1 MLLAEPCNGA
11 AYILF
16 LVRAAVFAPILVVL
30 ALLFSAPIFAD
41 QSVADIE
48 AMLAAV
54 PEGEQPELK
63 KLRDDYNQ
71 ALQLVREGDR
81 YKEQAKGY
89 QSFMDSYPM
98 ELKKLEQEQANLA
111 PTDLGYIANLDEEA
125 AQQELVETQAQRL
138 NVRRQREELTNA
150 LNLQELSNTGLHD
163 LLDDLNQQL
172 RDTQQALEKLQFTDT
187 RGRQETATRT
197 LVMAREQHLK
207 NRIQALELEE
217 LSSSNKDT
225 INRIKLDIL
234 QRQLQDLD
242 AKIEALQLRQNELRR
257 ATTQAAIE
265 ESERLLDEVES
276 DSQLL
281 IEQQT
286 INQQLSA
293 LLSEKSRDVEA
304 LQLEYQTVE
313 RGASD
318 LADMKT
324 NLKEQLEWLQV
335 SRGFGENLRN
345 RLSELPDPYSLGQL
359 EARIVQSRVDK
370 YGYQEALDNLRNN
383 NYRTELLL
391 SEKAQGI
398 TESQRLQV
406 DELLA
411 TQQRLLERLV
421 IATDSQIHEQTRL
434 KVAYS
439 RQNSQLQEIRALTD
453 ERLFWL
459 PDLRPINA
467 QFPSAIMET
476 FGWLFTAS
484 TWTAVPQTLMQQGGA
499 SLILYGLSSLLVVYL
514 GVLSRR
520 SLRAYLAR
528 ISPHIGNVTQD
539 RYDYTFNT
547 LLLSLLTAL
556 PIPALLSLLGNAIS
570 SPWAPPVV
578 LALAHALTQLMLPV
592 FILLFARNLMMKNG
606 LLIEHFNLPED
617 RVRRIWRQFQTLMLS
632 LLPALFIFYL
642 ARDYRDFSV
651 YDTLGRLSFIAI
663 CLLTSL
669 FSWRMFREDLPLL
682 VSQPR
687 QERLTL
693 VNHFLWAVLIISP
706 LLALVAAL
714 MGYLFTA
721 HTLLRQLEVSVLVGM
736 GFLMFYYLVRRWMLL
751 QRRRLAFDRAKAK
764 RAEILAQRKDKD
776 ETSDNQLTPS
786 PEAEA
791 AAVDEVDLDTISTQS
806 LGLLRSALMLGF
818 MLSLMLLWSEINTAF
833 SFLDSIEVWQVSSTL
848 AGEDALSPISL
859 KDLVI
864 ALFVIVLTWV
874 TARNLPGLMELS
886 VLQHIDLSPG
896 TGFAITTISKYVVLI
911 IGAFT
916 TFGMLGIDWSKTQWL
931 VAALSVGLGF
941 GLQEIFANFVSG
953 LIILFEKPIRIGD
966 TVTIRDLTGS
976 ISKIKTR
983 ATTIVDWDRREIIV
997 PNKAFITEQFVNWSL
1012 SDAITRVRLM
1022 VRVRLDADIELVQRI
1037 THEAIAECSG
1047 ILDTPVP
1054 EVFLVELTD
1063 SALVYEVRVY
1073 VEDMSH
1079 RMPMTNELHNLLL
1092 KRLREHDIKIPH
1104 QQVDIRLLGSH
1115 PAAAM
1120 VQAGLLQPTEV
1131 NNATSTQPKSKG
1143 VVQQAPPKAS
1153 E

>member
-1 MLLAEPCNGA
+1 M
-11 AYILF
+11 
-16 LVRAAVFAPILVVL
+16 FAPILVVL
-30 ALLFSAPIFAD
+30 TLLFSAPLLAD
-41 QSVADIE
+41 QNVADIE
-48 AMLAAV
+48 VLLAAV
-54 PEGEQPELK
+54 PEGDQPELK
-63 KLRDDYNQ
+63 KLREDYNQ
-71 ALQLVREGDR
+71 ALQLVREGER
-81 YKEQAKGY
+81 YKEQAKDY
-89 QSFMDSYPM
+89 QSFMDGYP
-98 ELKKLEQEQANLA
+98 EQLKKLEKKQADLKPADLA
-111 PTDLGYIANLDEEA
+111 YITALDEEA
-125 AQQELVETQAQRL
+125 TQQELVEAQAKRL
-138 NVRRQREELTNA
+138 SLRRQREELTNA

-163 LLDDLNQQL
+163 LLDELRQQL
-172 RDTQQALEKLQFTDT
+172 RDSQQSLDKLQFADT
-187 RGRQETATRT
+187 RGRQETAIRT
-197 LVMAREQHLK
+197 LVMAREQQLQH
-207 NRIQALELEE
+207 RIQALELEE
-217 LSSSNKDT
+217 LSSSNKDN

-234 QRQLQDLD
+234 QRQLQDSD
-242 AKIEALQLRQNELRR
+242 TKIEALQQQQNELRR
-257 ATTQAAIE
+257 ATTQAAIA
-265 ESERLLDEVES
+265 ESDRLLDEVGS
-276 DSQLL
+276 DAKIL

-286 INQQLSA
+286 SNQRLSA

-313 RGASD
+313 RAASE
-318 LADMKT
+318 LADMKA
-324 NLKEQLEWLQV
+324 NLKDQLEWLQV

-345 RLSELPDPYSLGQL
+345 RLGELPAPYSLAQL

-370 YGYQEALDNLRNN
+370 YGFQETLDSLRNN

-391 SEKAQGI
+391 SDKAQGI
-398 TESQRLQV
+398 TEAQRLQV

-421 IATDSQIHEQTRL
+421 SATDNQIHEQTRL

-459 PDLRPINA
+459 PDLRPIGS
-467 QFPSAIMET
+467 QFPGAIMET
-476 FGWLFTAS
+476 MSWLLSVS
-484 TWTAVPQTLMQQGGA
+484 TWAALPQTLLQQSGA
-499 SLILYGLSSLLVVYL
+499 SLTLYGLSSLLVIYL

-520 SLRAYLAR
+520 SLRAYLER
-528 ISPHIGNVTQD
+528 ISTHIGNVTQD

-547 LLLSLLTAL
+547 LLLSLLTAM
-556 PIPALLSLLGNAIS
+556 PIPALLSLLANLFN
-570 SPWAPPVV
+570 SPWAPPMV
-578 LALAHALTQLMLPV
+578 LALANAFMQLMLPV
-592 FILLFARNLMMKNG
+592 FILLFARNLMMSNG
-606 LLIEHFNLPED
+606 LLIAHFNLPEA
-617 RVRRIWRQFQTLMLS
+617 RVRRIWRQFQSLMLS
-632 LLPALFIFYL
+632 LLPALLIFYL
-642 ARDYRDFSV
+642 ARDYRDFAL
-651 YDTLGRLSFIAI
+651 YDTLGRLSFIII

-682 VSQPR
+682 VSPPR
-687 QERLTL
+687 QAQLS
-693 VNHFLWAVLIISP
+693 VINHFLWAVLIISP

-736 GFLMFYYLVRRWMLL
+736 GFLMFYYLVRRWMLI
-751 QRRRLAFDRAKAK
+751 QRRRLAFDRAKSK
-764 RAEILAQRKDKD
+764 RAEILAQRKEKD
-776 ETSDNQLTPS
+776 ETTEGHLSSPS

-791 AAVDEVDLDTISTQS
+791 AAVDEIDLDTISAQS

-833 SFLDSIEVWQVSSTL
+833 SFLDSIEVWQVSSSL
-848 AGEDALSPISL
+848 AGEDALMPISL

-896 TGFAITTISKYVVLI
+896 TGFAITTISKYIVLI

-966 TVTIRDLTGS
+966 TVTIRELTGT

-1022 VRVRLDADIELVQRI
+1022 VRVRLDADTELVQRI
-1037 THEAIAECSG
+1037 TYEAISECSR
-1047 ILDTPVP
+1047 ILESPVP

-1079 RMPMTNELHNLLL
+1079 RMPMTHELHNLLL
-1092 KRLREHDIKIPH
+1092 TRLRQHDIKIPH
-1104 QQVDIRLLGSH
+1104 QQVDIRLLGEQ
-1115 PAAAM
+1115 PMATVPGAM
-1120 VQAGLLQPTEV
+1120 PGSMPSAMPSS
-1131 NNATSTQPKSKG
+1131 AM
-1143 VVQQAPPKAS
+1143 PKAHS
-1153 E
+1153 ALTPRPPNKASD